1 MILMPLRSFN
11 RGTLLS
17 LVIHLSILFPLAIL
31 TISCVNIEKI
41 RLPAEQGDPVAQ
53 YRLGRIYERG
63 DGVPRS
69 FRKAETWYKK
79 SADQGY
85 SVAQNDLGSLYQ
97 EGQGVQQNY
106 KLAMEWYR
114 KAAVQG
120 NALAQL
126 NLGWMYDRGM
136 GVRSDDSEAIKWY
149 EMSAGRG
156 HARAQL
162 NLGIMYWRGEGA
174 KKDLVESYKWLS
186 LVNLSKDGAAIHRA
200 IVAFPAVQRA
210 MTEEEIAKGDELLK
224 EWRPRPADIVIPSQR
239 FEQKTFS
246 FIPPQEEG
254 WVISYRSDQKVEI
267 KKRGDHVDETYAVR
281 IQVLDI
287 PGIQSDSEF
296 LSFIKGQP
304 AMVQGNRR
312 FRRIQNEVELSQG
325 RSEICGEYHIKIED
339 HEPVKRS
346 EKQGSMIMENIGFI
360 CRHPDDEDLY
370 INFEYSHRYYPGDE
384 DPDLEMRAAKFTD
397 EVKFKSNRQ

>member
-1 MILMPLRSFN
+1 MQIVN
-11 RGTLLS
+11 RIPVL
-17 LVIHLSILFPLAIL
+17 L
-31 TISCVNIEKI
+31 TIGFLTTACVNIEKI

-53 YRLGRIYERG
+53 YRLGGIYERG

-69 FRKAETWYKK
+69 FREAVTWYKK

-85 SVAQNDLGSLYQ
+85 SVAQNDLGFLYQ
-97 EGQGVQQNY
+97 EGRGVQQNY

-136 GVRSDDSEAIKWY
+136 GVQSDDSEAIKWY
-149 EMSAGRG
+149 KMSAGRG

-162 NLGIMYWRGEGA
+162 NLGIIYWRGEGA

-186 LVNLSKDGAAIHRA
+186 LVNRSQDGAAIHRA
-200 IVAFPAVQRA
+200 IVALSAVERS
-210 MTEEEIAKGDELLK
+210 MTEEEIIKGDALVQ
-224 EWRPRPADIVIPSQR
+224 EWRPRAPDIVVPSGR

-254 WVISYRSDQKVEI
+254 WVMTYRSDQKVEI
-267 KKRGDHVDETYAVR
+267 GKRGDDIDESYAVM
-281 IQVLDI
+281 IQVLEI
-287 PGIQSDSEF
+287 PDVQSDSEF
-296 LSFIKGQP
+296 LSFIKGQ
-304 AMVQGNRR
+304 AADVQGRRR
-312 FRRIQNEVELSQG
+312 FIRIQNDVELSQG
-325 RSEICGEYHIKIED
+325 RGEYCAEFHVKSED

-346 EKQGSMIMENIGFI
+346 DGEGPMILEEMGVI
-360 CRHPDDEDLY
+360 CRHPDDEDKF
-370 INFEYSHRYYPGDE
+370 IDFSYSHRYYPGDE
-384 DPDLEMRAAKFTD
+384 DSDFGLRAAKFTE
-397 EVKFKSNRQ
+397 EVRFKSIRE